1 MHTTRLEKLLK
12 HLPENSA
19 FYITDT
25 EDMLYYA
32 SFSGEGA
39 VVISGKDKLVITDGR
54 YTEIAQK
61 ECDGFEI
68 LSISDLYKILKK
80 LNCEIFVQAE
90 HISYSTFQKLQK
102 EVGRISPSDVNFDVL
117 RSVKDQEEI
126 SYLKKAAEIAEEVYL
141 ETLEFIKEGKTEKE
155 TAAFIDYQLKLK
167 GADGNSFDT
176 ICVSGANTSLPHGV
190 PTDKK
195 FEKGDFITMD
205 FGCKVK
211 GYCSDMTRT
220 VALGSVTDEMAKVY
234 NVVLKAQLEASSKV
248 KAGTNCRELDA
259 VARNI
264 IKEAGFGEYFSHSL
278 GHGVGLKIHE
288 MPNLSPK
295 SEAILEEGNI
305 VTVEPGIYIP
315 GKFGVR
321 IENTMIARKDFGE
334 NLQKSS
340 KDLIIL

>member
-1 MHTTRLEKLLK
+1 MGNIRIEKLLK
-12 HLPENSA
+12 SLPQGNA
-19 FYITDT
+19 IYLTDA

-39 VVISGKDKLVITDGR
+39 VVISDSTRIILTDGR
-54 YTEIAQK
+54 YTEAAEK
-61 ECDGFEI
+61 ECIGFEI
-68 LSISDLYKILKK
+68 RQISDAYEILKS
-80 LNCEIFVQAE
+80 LNLEICVQE
-90 HISYSTFQKLQK
+90 DHISLSAFERLK
-102 EVGRISPSDVNFDVL
+102 EKVGSVKASGIKFDDL
-117 RSVKDQEEI
+117 RSVKDECEI
-126 SYLKKAAEIAEEVYL
+126 KSLKKAAQIGEEVFKEAL
-141 ETLEFIKEGKTEKE
+141 CFIKEGRTERE
-155 TAAFIDYQLKLK
+155 VAAFIDYQMKIK
-167 GADGNSFDT
+167 GAEGESFDT

-190 PTDKK
+190 PTGKK
-195 FEKGDFITMD
+195 IKKGEFITMD
-205 FGCKVK
+205 FGCRVD

-234 NVVLKAQLEASSKV
+234 GVVLKAQLAASEKV
-248 KAGTNCRELDA
+248 KAGASCRELDA

-288 MPNLSPK
+288 QPNLSPK
-295 SEAILEEGNI
+295 SDKILEIGNV

-321 IENTMIARKDFGE
+321 IENTMIVNEFYGE